1 MLTLTLVL
9 SLLGPVKP
17 GPHPVGYRVME
28 GISTW
33 YVAGDDGEPKRI
45 RDYSNDELAASY
57 LDSPV
62 LARRNASP
70 VRTRFPLV
78 FIIQGNGQSIGDQAV
93 LAEILASHGYEVATI
108 PTMAVT
114 SMEERDAKVEEQAR
128 AVEKALDFLKNDRVY
143 LLGHSL
149 GVRAAVSVAQRRKV
163 LGIISLDGGIPV
175 VDAKAKLPK
184 LIHFYQNIDERVK
197 TDLTVLRALPVK
209 SLQLELLPGMR
220 HHHFTTYGFAS
231 AADPEFAKKTKAG
244 AEISNSLQVM
254 VSKILK
260 FLR

>member
-17 GPHPVGYRVME
+17 GPHPVGYHVLD
-28 GISTW
+28 GISVW
-33 YVAGDDGEPKRI
+33 YVAGDDGEPMRF

-78 FIIQGNGQSIGDQAV
+78 FIIQGNGQSIGDQAI
-93 LAEILASHGYEVATI
+93 LAELIASHGFEVATI

-114 SMEERDAKVEEQAR
+114 SMEERDARVEEQAR
-128 AVEKALDFLKNDRVY
+128 AVEKALDFLENGRAF

-149 GVRAAVSVAQRRKV
+149 GTRVALSVAQRRTI
-163 LGIISLDGGIPV
+163 LGIVSLDGGIRN

-184 LIHFYQNIDERVK
+184 MIHFYQDIDERMK
-197 TDLTVLRALPVK
+197 PDLPALRALPVK
-209 SLQLELLPGMR
+209 SLQVERLPGMR
-220 HHHFTTYGFAS
+220 HHHFSTYGFAA
-231 AADPEFAKKTKAG
+231 AADPEFAKESKAG
-244 AEISNSLQVM
+244 AEVGESLKTM
-254 VSKILK
+254 VSKILQ
-260 FLR
+260 FLH